1 MSSIYAQASRII
13 QQFWE
18 KKASL
23 KTLVYESSSSK
34 KVSFIFVIFM
44 EQGYLLAICS
54 KTLRAQGILDEI
66 VNAIPEFHEMDIRN
80 KSLFYVM
87 LYDEI
92 FGEGIRVSEY

>member
-18 KKASL
+18 KKA
-23 KTLVYESSSSK
+23 YESSSSK

-54 KTLRAQGILDEI
+54 KTLRAQSILDEI
-66 VNAIPEFHEMDIRN
+66 VNTIPEFHEMDIRN

-92 FGEGIRVSEY
+92 FGEGIRVSK

>member
-1 MSSIYAQASRII
+1 M
-13 QQFWE
+13 
-18 KKASL
+18 
-23 KTLVYESSSSK
+23 
-34 KVSFIFVIFM
+34 
-44 EQGYLLAICS
+44 LAVCS